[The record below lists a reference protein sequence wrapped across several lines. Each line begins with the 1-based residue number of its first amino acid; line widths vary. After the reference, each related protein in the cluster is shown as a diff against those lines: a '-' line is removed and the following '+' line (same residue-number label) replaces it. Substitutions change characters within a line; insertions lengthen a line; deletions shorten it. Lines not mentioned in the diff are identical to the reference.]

1 MTKLEIFA
9 EIMSNSYYFSDN
21 DLRGKN
27 HLEWNDDKTIIT
39 IYNDDV
45 FSVKGVGDIG
55 QAAELLGLCCTAY
68 WDMYNQRLEIR
79 VH

>member
-1 MTKLEIFA
+1 MTQLEIFA
-9 EIMSNSYYFSDN
+9 EVMKGNYYFSDKTIKK
-21 DLRGKN
+21 KN

-45 FSVKGVGDIG
+45 FSVNGVGDIG

-68 WDMYNQRLEIR
+68 WDMYDKRLEIR